1 MLLTIS
7 SNEIGVN
14 TGITSTATESSN
26 HIPLAVTFPSPPP
39 RPSDDK
45 IVRQLFASI
54 NKSAAPYIS
63 SLVTLSAR
71 TDGVTN
77 ALHWLGCFN
86 KLVCASTWFFLPT
99 WPLAQVSKN
108 PKATNPQ
115 QRNCSGPWLSCPS
128 FISLL
133 RPILIPSLLSPCLNM
148 TRAI

>member
-14 TGITSTATESSN
+14 TGITSTATESSD

-39 RPSDDK
+39 KPSDDK

-63 SLVTLSAR
+63 SFVTVSAR
-71 TDGVTN
+71 TDEVTN
-77 ALHWLGCFN
+77 TLSLAGLLQQACVCIRMIFPPQHGC
-86 KLVCASTWFFLPT
+86 LL
-99 WPLAQVSKN
+99 QVSEN

-115 QRNCSGPWLSCPS
+115 QRNCSGP
-128 FISLL
+128 
-133 RPILIPSLLSPCLNM
+133 
-148 TRAI
+148 